1 MHTTNTLITA
11 VTHQVYGTA
20 RQLCRLGPASAA
32 VETDGEAG
40 RVRDRGA
47 LSLEQVLWFVAAGVS
62 VAGIATILWTQ
73 IKDNA
78 EDPTN
83 IQRPA
88 AP

>member
-1 MHTTNTLITA
+1 MHSTNTLITA

-20 RQLCRLGPASAA
+20 RRLCRLGPVSDI
-32 VETDGEAG
+32 VEPEAEAG

-83 IQRPA
+83 IQRPV